1 MAYTLTL
8 QARLDQVSGEYER
21 RAANRGVLQPPAHQ
35 VYCDTTA
42 IDKLHAL
49 VGLCGWNQVIEKM
62 HSMMIPVEGPVSVGV
77 GDGGGRIGVGVR
89 IDAAVGAG

>member
-1 MAYTLTL
+1 M
-8 QARLDQVSGEYER
+8 SGEYER

-49 VGLCGWNQVIEKM
+49 VGLCGWHQVIEKM
-62 HSMMIPVEGPVSVGV
+62 HSMMIPVEGPVSVGI
-77 GDGGGRIGVGVR
+77 GDGGGGIGVGVG
-89 IDAAVGAG
+89 IDAAVGSG